1 MLGPMNELE
10 LLNKFLLNQLRHKAY
25 GAKYYAD
32 NREKLLKYQKS
43 DKYKASKAKYQKS
56 DKYKAYRDKYEKSDK
71 YKAYRDKYEK
81 SDKRKAYRAKYRD
94 KKRYGDFY
102 LAELYIKAK
111 RLLRQKEKAL
121 QS

>member
-71 YKAYRDKYEK
+71 
-81 SDKRKAYRAKYRD
+81 RKAYRAKYRD